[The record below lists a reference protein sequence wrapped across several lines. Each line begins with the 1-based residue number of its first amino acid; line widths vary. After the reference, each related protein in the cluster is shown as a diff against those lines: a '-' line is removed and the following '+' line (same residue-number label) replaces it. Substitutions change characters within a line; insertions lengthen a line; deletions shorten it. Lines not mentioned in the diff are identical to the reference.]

1 MATKI
6 TTTVGNDY
14 TAGVSSSYY
23 VAETFDECMDKIY
36 PTSSPGSAIEARGNM
51 VFTDYLDPHKRLCIH
66 GQYVAFIEENCEPTE

>member
-6 TTTVGNDY
+6 TTNI
-14 TAGVSSSYY
+14 AGDVEAGKSQVFY

-51 VFTDYLDPHKRLCIH
+51 VFRHYLDSEKRLTIH
-66 GQYVAFIEENCEPTE
+66 GQYIAFIEENCEPET